1 MPRGL
6 TWAALL
12 LILLAETAL
21 FFWKANRDVVRYYPR
36 RFDQAT
42 YLSLTYETYERC
54 RNGGFARGV
63 VELAK
68 RGLPNGILLPIEAV
82 TLFQFTGAS
91 RLSALSLN
99 LLHFV
104 ILAVALFLA
113 CRRLTGRSAAGFL
126 GVGLLLMART
136 PYFWPGG
143 LMDFRFDFAASCLFG
158 TCVCL
163 AILSDGF
170 ARPGISLLAG
180 LAMGVC
186 AVTRFLTLG
195 YFGVL
200 GLAALLL
207 LLNAARVRADRAAA
221 TGRLRGLAIA
231 ASALGV
237 IGCPVVWA
245 HRGAIRAYYL
255 GEHLGD
261 VGRARVAAEFHRG
274 TAAFLAYYPFT
285 VLVRHAGPLV
295 IAFSLGAGALA
306 WRGRLRAGG
315 RAGPANERLKA
326 AALVVAASSLVPCA
340 LLTADP
346 QRQPDVASILLVP
359 VLLAFFLWMITGFR
373 RAGAPSPYESVGAA
387 AAIAAGLVFQVVG
400 VSLSRVPPRERRDLA
415 EVARL
420 HDAAFSALRRSSSA
434 FPIVSADR
442 FRDSFDA
449 NVLRAYAYERH
460 GVLLRARQGLGSSV
474 LERPDDEVVGILAG
488 SDLVLLTRVP
498 APGTLVFPFTR
509 QMERI
514 RSRLEDVCASRFVSE
529 GRFRFFGGEV
539 ELFSGSSLAQPEH
552 AQEEAGE
559 NHLNAEQ
566 NRQGGW
572 NHEAQRPDGIER
584 PERRPV
590 P

>member
-1 MPRGL
+1 MNAWPYPRGIPRGF

-12 LILLAETAL
+12 LILLVETVL
-21 FFWKANRDVVRYYPR
+21 FFWKANRDVVRFYPR

-54 RNGGFARGV
+54 RSAGFAAGV
-63 VELAK
+63 AELVK
-68 RGLPNGILLPIEAV
+68 RGIPNGILLPIEAV
-82 TLFQFTGAS
+82 TLFQVTGAS

-104 ILAVALFLA
+104 VLAVALFLA
-113 CRRLTGRSAAGFL
+113 CRRLTGRSTTGFL

-170 ARPGISLLAG
+170 ARTGISLLAG
-180 LAMGVC
+180 VAMGVC

-195 YFGVL
+195 YFGIL

-207 LLNAARVRADRAAA
+207 LFRAARVRAENAAVM
-221 TGRLRGLAIA
+221 GRLRGLAIA
-231 ASALGV
+231 AAALGV
-237 IGCPVVWA
+237 IGCPVVWTN
-245 HRGAIRAYYL
+245 RGAIQAYYL

-274 TAAFLAYYPFT
+274 AAAFFAYYPFT

-295 IAFSLGAGALA
+295 IAFSLGAAALA
-306 WRGRLRAGG
+306 WRFRSRAGG
-315 RAGPANERLKA
+315 REAAPANERLKT
-326 AALVVAASSLVPCA
+326 AALIVAASFLVPCA

-359 VLLAFFLWMITGFR
+359 VLLALLLLMVTVFR
-373 RAGAPSPYESVGAA
+373 RAGRSERAERIGAA
-387 AAIAAGLVFQVVG
+387 AAVAAGLGFQLIG
-400 VSLSRVPPRERRDLA
+400 VSLSRAPPQESQDLA

-420 HDAAFSALRRSSSA
+420 HDAAFSALRRSSSVV
-434 FPIVSADR
+434 PIISVDR

-498 APGTLVFPFTR
+498 APGALVFPFTR

-514 RSRLEDVCASRFVSE
+514 QSRLQEVCASRFVSE

-539 ELFSGSSLAQPEH
+539 ELFSASS
-552 AQEEAGE
+552 
-559 NHLNAEQ
+559 
-566 NRQGGW
+566 
-572 NHEAQRPDGIER
+572 AQRR
-584 PERRPV
+584 
-590 P
+590 

>member
-1 MPRGL
+1 LNAWPYPRGIPRGF

-12 LILLAETAL
+12 VILLVETAL
-21 FFWKANRDVVRYYPR
+21 FFWKANRDVVRFYPR

-54 RNGGFARGV
+54 QSGGFAAGV
-63 VELAK
+63 AELVK
-68 RGLPNGILLPIEAV
+68 RGIPNGILLPLEAV
-82 TLFQFTGAS
+82 TLFQVTGAS

-104 ILAVALFLA
+104 VLTVALFLA
-113 CRRLTGRSAAGFL
+113 CRRLTGRSTTGFL

-180 LAMGVC
+180 VAMGVC

-195 YFGVL
+195 YFGIL

-207 LLNAARVRADRAAA
+207 LLRAARVRAENAAVM
-221 TGRLRGLAIA
+221 GRLRGLAIA
-231 ASALGV
+231 AAALGV

-245 HRGAIRAYYL
+245 NRGAIRAYYL

-274 TAAFLAYYPFT
+274 TVAFFAYYPFT

-295 IAFSLGAGALA
+295 VAFSLGAAALA
-306 WRGRLRAGG
+306 WRFRSRAAGREA
-315 RAGPANERLKA
+315 APANERPRT
-326 AALVVAASSLVPCA
+326 AALIVAVSFLVPCA

-359 VLLAFFLWMITGFR
+359 VLLAFLLLLITAFR
-373 RAGAPSPYESVGAA
+373 REGGSNHSETIGAA
-387 AAIAAGLVFQVVG
+387 AAVAAGLVFQLIG
-400 VSLSRVPPRERRDLA
+400 VSLSRAPPQESQDLA

-420 HDAAFSALRRSSSA
+420 HDAAFSALRRSSRA
-434 FPIVSADR
+434 VPVVSADR
-442 FRDSFDA
+442 FRDSFA
-449 NVLRAYAYERH
+449 VNVLRAYAYERH

-474 LERPDDEVVGILAG
+474 LERPDEEVLGILAG
-488 SDLVLLTRVP
+488 SDLALLTRVP
-498 APGTLVFPFTR
+498 APGALVFPFTR

-514 RSRLEDVCASRFVSE
+514 QSKLQEVCASRFVSE

-539 ELFSGSSLAQPEH
+539 ELFSAPS
-552 AQEEAGE
+552 
-559 NHLNAEQ
+559 
-566 NRQGGW
+566 
-572 NHEAQRPDGIER
+572 AQRR
-584 PERRPV
+584 
-590 P
+590 

>member
-1 MPRGL
+1 LNAWPYPRGIPRGF

-12 LILLAETAL
+12 LILLVETVL
-21 FFWKANRDVVRYYPR
+21 FFWKANRDVVRFYPR

-54 RNGGFARGV
+54 RSAGFAAGV
-63 VELAK
+63 AGLVK
-68 RGLPNGILLPIEAV
+68 RGIPNGILLPIEAV
-82 TLFQFTGAS
+82 TLFQVTGAS

-104 ILAVALFLA
+104 VLAVALFLA
-113 CRRLTGRSAAGFL
+113 CRRLTGRSTTGFL

-163 AILSDGF
+163 VILSDGF
-170 ARPGISLLAG
+170 ARTGISLLAG
-180 LAMGVC
+180 VAMGVC

-195 YFGVL
+195 YFGIL
-200 GLAALLL
+200 GLAAFLLL
-207 LLNAARVRADRAAA
+207 LRSARAENAAAM
-221 TGRLRGLAIA
+221 GRLRGLAIA
-231 ASALGV
+231 AAALGM
-237 IGCPVVWA
+237 IGCPVVWTN
-245 HRGAIRAYYL
+245 RGAIQAYYL

-274 TAAFLAYYPFT
+274 AAAFFAYYPFT

-295 IAFSLGAGALA
+295 IAFSLGAAALA
-306 WRGRLRAGG
+306 WRFRSRAGG
-315 RAGPANERLKA
+315 REAAPANERLKT
-326 AALVVAASSLVPCA
+326 AALIVAASFLVPCA

-359 VLLAFFLWMITGFR
+359 VLLALLLLMVTGFR
-373 RAGAPSPYESVGAA
+373 RAGRSERAERIGAA
-387 AAIAAGLVFQVVG
+387 AAVAAGLGFQLIG
-400 VSLSRVPPRERRDLA
+400 VSLSRAPPQESQDLA

-420 HDAAFSALRRSSSA
+420 HDAAFSALRRSSSVV
-434 FPIVSADR
+434 PIISVDR

-498 APGTLVFPFTR
+498 APGALVFPFTR

-514 RSRLEDVCASRFVSE
+514 QSRLQEVCASRFVSE

-539 ELFSGSSLAQPEH
+539 ELFSASS
-552 AQEEAGE
+552 
-559 NHLNAEQ
+559 
-566 NRQGGW
+566 
-572 NHEAQRPDGIER
+572 AQRR
-584 PERRPV
+584 
-590 P
+590 

>member
-1 MPRGL
+1 MQDGIAGAGGLSMGGDQPRPPGF
-6 TWAALL
+6 TGAALVA
-12 LILLAETAL
+12 ILLVEAVL
-21 FFWKANRDVVRYYPR
+21 FFWKANRDVVRFYPR

-54 RNGGFARGV
+54 RSGGFAAGV
-63 VELAK
+63 AELVK
-68 RGLPNGILLPIEAV
+68 RGIPNGILLPIEAV
-82 TLFQFTGAS
+82 TLFQVTGAS

-104 ILAVALFLA
+104 VLAVALFFA
-113 CRRLTGRSAAGFL
+113 CRRLTGRSTTGFL

-180 LAMGVC
+180 AAMGICVL
-186 AVTRFLTLG
+186 TRFLTLS
-195 YFGVL
+195 YFAGVL
-200 GLAALLL
+200 GLYALFLLVGPLRAPAAKAL
-207 LLNAARVRADRAAA
+207 AMKRI
-221 TGRLRGLAIA
+221 RGLAIA
-231 ASALGV
+231 AGALGA

-245 HRGAIRAYYL
+245 NRGAIRAYYL

-261 VGRARVAAEFHRG
+261 VGQARVAAEFHRG
-274 TAAFLAYYPFT
+274 AAAFFAYYPFT

-295 IAFSLGAGALA
+295 IAFSLGALAVAL
-306 WRGRLRAGG
+306 RYRSRAGG
-315 RAGPANERLKA
+315 REAAPANERLKT
-326 AALVVAASSLVPCA
+326 AALIVAASFLVPCA

-359 VLLAFFLWMITGFR
+359 LLLASLLLIVAGFR
-373 RAGAPSPYESVGAA
+373 RMGRYERAERIGAA
-387 AAIAAGLVFQVVG
+387 AAVAAGLLFQLIG
-400 VSLSRVPPRERRDLA
+400 VSLSRAPPQESQDLA

-420 HDAAFSALRRSSSA
+420 HDAAFATLESSSSA
-434 FPIVSADR
+434 VPIVSVDR

-498 APGTLVFPFTR
+498 APGALVFPFTR

-514 RSRLEDVCASRFVSE
+514 QPRLHEVCASRFVSE

-539 ELFSGSSLAQPEH
+539 ELFSASS
-552 AQEEAGE
+552 
-559 NHLNAEQ
+559 
-566 NRQGGW
+566 
-572 NHEAQRPDGIER
+572 AQRR
-584 PERRPV
+584 
-590 P
+590 